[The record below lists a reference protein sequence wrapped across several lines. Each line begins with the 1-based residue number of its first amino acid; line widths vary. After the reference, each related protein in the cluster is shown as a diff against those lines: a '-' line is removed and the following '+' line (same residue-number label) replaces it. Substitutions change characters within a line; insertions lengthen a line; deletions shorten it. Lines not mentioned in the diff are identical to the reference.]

1 MGLGLTLL
9 CILAIAAVAGLRLLA
24 LSAGG
29 GDVLGIVF
37 ELGLIGLV
45 VYFALA
51 AYAEARRKRR
61 GRDDDFI
68 VE

>member
-1 MGLGLTLL
+1 MGWGLTLL
-9 CILAIAAVAGLRLLA
+9 GVLAVAAVVGLRLLA

-29 GDVLGIVF
+29 GDGLEIAF

>member
-1 MGLGLTLL
+1 MGWGLTLL
-9 CILAIAAVAGLRLLA
+9 GVLAVAAVAGLRLLA

-29 GDVLGIVF
+29 GDGLEIAF

-61 GRDDDFI
+61 GREDDFI